1 MSCGMLVWSVNTVGA
16 RAEDAKSL
24 LFESSTGVYMLI
36 SWMALGF
43 AFLTLAVLGIYYL
56 RRSTQAL
63 ERMLKRKYMKDSLN
77 DSLGGAAGD
86 DECLTHCL
94 RYFGFNVVPNRP
106 GRKRALE
113 DGNLM
118 LAGTGFCLLLEAPK
132 DVRPGPYVKW
142 FDHHFTC
149 VVIRGGDIQVQ
160 EWDPS
165 SEHVRERMYIS
176 LGDLDGC
183 LADHIFFRVSCRILS
198 RSRLLT
204 SFAATWSPSRLL
216 TTLATT
222 WDWHPTSSLVTYSD
236 HDVSRRSSTR
246 LPFTIRFLPTKLRTN
261 INRLSAII
269 QSQRAKKRKADMLA
283 QSVQV
288 PDSKRQHIALSKA
301 NALLRRRSR
310 LYVPLLPPGWPST
323 DFPAYDADVSTLPD
337 CLFLARLNKHDR
349 DRDVIFYPG
358 PHIYLIKGEK
368 TLGSVTG
375 LIKACVPPF
384 NASAIIEGMR
394 GGRLWPRPGYLRSQI
409 PVDVLTQLATCADAP
424 RLHAL
429 LSSRH
434 APEASDRATETEIC
448 EACLEL
454 KARRPELHQLI
465 EALTLDDE
473 DIIQMWAVNRDRA
486 SRDGTQMH
494 YACEAWLNQVHIPQR
509 IQDTVEFRLFQKF
522 LLQMQGLTAYR
533 TEWVIYADQERLA
546 GSIDF
551 VAVNEDTGELT
562 LVDWKRSKA
571 MRTKGELSY
580 GKMML
585 GPCRT
590 LPDSLLSHY
599 RVQLNAYKW
608 MLETY
613 YDKIVSSMYIVG
625 LHPDNG
631 DDPFVDEVPDL
642 HTEIEAL
649 MEEQRRRVMEH
660 TRMAEHDLRGRDP
673 FGGTLN
679 NPSLI
684 ASASPAPSSLPQAPS
699 VAGFFQS
706 GVLADG
712 GSFMR
717 SAMRAEKDADLR
729 VVTADGERF
738 ALVGVSV
745 GQVVM

>member
-1 MSCGMLVWSVNTVGA
+1 
-16 RAEDAKSL
+16 
-24 LFESSTGVYMLI
+24 
-36 SWMALGF
+36 
-43 AFLTLAVLGIYYL
+43 
-56 RRSTQAL
+56 
-63 ERMLKRKYMKDSLN
+63 
-77 DSLGGAAGD
+77 
-86 DECLTHCL
+86 
-94 RYFGFNVVPNRP
+94 
-106 GRKRALE
+106 
-113 DGNLM
+113 
-118 LAGTGFCLLLEAPK
+118 
-132 DVRPGPYVKW
+132 
-142 FDHHFTC
+142 
-149 VVIRGGDIQVQ
+149 
-160 EWDPS
+160 
-165 SEHVRERMYIS
+165 
-176 LGDLDGC
+176 
-183 LADHIFFRVSCRILS
+183 
-198 RSRLLT
+198 
-204 SFAATWSPSRLL
+204 
-216 TTLATT
+216 
-222 WDWHPTSSLVTYSD
+222 
-236 HDVSRRSSTR
+236 
-246 LPFTIRFLPTKLRTN
+246 
-261 INRLSAII
+261 
-269 QSQRAKKRKADMLA
+269 
-283 QSVQV
+283 
-288 PDSKRQHIALSKA
+288 
-301 NALLRRRSR
+301 
-310 LYVPLLPPGWPST
+310 
-323 DFPAYDADVSTLPD
+323 
-337 CLFLARLNKHDR
+337 
-349 DRDVIFYPG
+349 
-358 PHIYLIKGEK
+358 
-368 TLGSVTG
+368 
-375 LIKACVPPF
+375 
-384 NASAIIEGMR
+384 MR

-409 PVDVLTQLATCADAP
+409 PVDVLTQLATCTDAS

-448 EACLEL
+448 EACLAL

-473 DIIQMWAVNRDRA
+473 DIIQMWDVNRDRA
-486 SRDGTQMH
+486 ARDGTQMH
-494 YACEAWLNQVHIPQR
+494 YACEAWLNQVHIPQS

-533 TEWVIYADQERLA
+533 TEWVIYADRERLA

-613 YDKIVSSMYIVG
+613 YGKIVSSMYIVG

-649 MEEQRRRVMEH
+649 MQEQRRRVMEH

-699 VAGFFQS
+699 VDGFFQS

-712 GSFMR
+712 GSLTR
-717 SAMRAEKDADLR
+717 SAKH
-729 VVTADGERF
+729 T
-738 ALVGVSV
+738 
-745 GQVVM
+745 